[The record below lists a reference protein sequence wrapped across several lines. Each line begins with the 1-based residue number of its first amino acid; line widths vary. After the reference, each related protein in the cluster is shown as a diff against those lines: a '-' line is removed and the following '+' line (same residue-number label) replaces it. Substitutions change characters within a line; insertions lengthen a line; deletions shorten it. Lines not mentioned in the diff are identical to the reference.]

1 MKRYPIVI
9 GGTAAGLGLVL
20 SFHTSSPKL
29 THLSTGTGAAGT
41 TAPGVAPTTVPSS
54 GAPVTTAPAT
64 NAPATNAPATT
75 APATT
80 APATTRSATGQDIQ
94 YRYGDI
100 QLKVTE
106 QGRRI
111 TDVQVVQ
118 ESATDPRSEAINSQ
132 AVPLLQ
138 QQTMS
143 AQSANIDG
151 VSGATFTSE
160 AFYQSLQSA
169 LAQLGQ

>member
-1 MKRYPIVI
+1 MKRYPLVI

-29 THLSTGTGAAGT
+29 THLATGGGT
-41 TAPGVAPTTVPSS
+41 ATPPTTPSATPSTPATTPGNTPSS
-54 GAPVTTAPAT
+54 TSPPAAPAT
-64 NAPATNAPATT
+64 SI
-75 APATT
+75 PATT

-106 QGRRI
+106 QGTRI

-169 LAQLGQ
+169 LGQLGR

>member
-1 MKRYPIVI
+1 MKRYPLVI

-20 SFHTSSPKL
+20 SFHTSSPGL
-29 THLSTGTGAAGT
+29 THLATGGGT
-41 TAPGVAPTTVPSS
+41 VTPTTTPSATPS
-54 GAPVTTAPAT
+54 AAPS
-64 NAPATNAPATT
+64 APATT
-75 APATT
+75 PSAPEVAPTSTPAST

-106 QGRRI
+106 QGTRI

-138 QQTMS
+138 QQTVS

-169 LAQLGQ
+169 LARLGR